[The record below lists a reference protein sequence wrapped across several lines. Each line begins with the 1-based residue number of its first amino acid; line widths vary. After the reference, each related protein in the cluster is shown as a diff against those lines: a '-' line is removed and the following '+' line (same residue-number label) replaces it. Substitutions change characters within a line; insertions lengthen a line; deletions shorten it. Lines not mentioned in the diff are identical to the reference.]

1 MAQHS
6 YKNLM
11 RRLAGA
17 GFKGDFARVAVLP
30 DWWAPSCETDAR
42 LLGDIEVRVAR
53 FLGVPLS
60 AVRDPNSA
68 LVAPTY
74 SGAQLRR
81 VRNINRD
88 RLGPAIHAALNIA
101 AAVIRSSSL
110 PALRLPT
117 ADALAL
123 RQEISRP
130 KPVLRLDDLLADAW
144 ARGIP
149 VLHVDALPSPSFQG
163 IACIVEGRPVVLIC
177 HDLDEPGRIA
187 FIVAHEIGHIAN
199 GDCSEGQPVV
209 DEAEEISDDTDI
221 EQRADAFA
229 TALLTGGAT
238 IPGVD
243 ASGFKDLAQKA
254 FEVERDSGVDASA
267 VVWSWA
273 RRTGDYVTA
282 TMAAKALYRN
292 RGGQRAIRASL
303 DRYLHLEDASDSDRA
318 LLRCLSGDP
327 ERDAAAAG

>member
-6 YKNLM
+6 YKSLM

-17 GFKGDFARVAVLP
+17 GFRGDFARVAVLP
-30 DWWAPSCETDAR
+30 EWWDPSCETDER
-42 LLGDIEVRVAR
+42 LLSDVEIRVAR
-53 FLGVPLS
+53 FLGASLS
-60 AVRDPNSA
+60 VVRDPRA
-68 LVAPTY
+68 PLVAPTY
-74 SGAQLRR
+74 AGAQLRR
-81 VRNINRD
+81 VRDINRD

-101 AAVIRSSSL
+101 SAVIRSSSL
-110 PALRLPT
+110 PQLRPPT
-117 ADALAL
+117 SDAIAL
-123 RQEISRP
+123 RQSISRP
-130 KPVLRLDDLLADAW
+130 QPVLRLEDLLADAW
-144 ARGIP
+144 ERGIP

-177 HDLDEPGRIA
+177 HDLDEPGRLA
-187 FIVAHEIGHIAN
+187 FIITHEIGHIAN

-209 DEAEEISDDTDI
+209 DEAEEISDGTDI
-221 EQRADAFA
+221 ERRADAFA
-229 TALLTGGAT
+229 TAVLTGGAS
-238 IPGVD
+238 ISGVV

-254 FEVERDSGVDASA
+254 FEVEREKGVDASA

-273 RRTGDYVTA
+273 HQTGDYMTA

-292 RGGQRAIRASL
+292 RGGQRAIRTYL
-303 DRYLHLEDASDSDRA
+303 DRYLHLDDASDSDRA